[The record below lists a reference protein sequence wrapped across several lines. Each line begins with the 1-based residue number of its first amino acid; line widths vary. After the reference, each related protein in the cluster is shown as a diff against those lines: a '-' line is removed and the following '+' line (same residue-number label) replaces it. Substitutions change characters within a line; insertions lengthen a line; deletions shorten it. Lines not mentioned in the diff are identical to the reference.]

1 MSSINQ
7 AQWNF
12 IKKYFTQSF
21 VNEMKEFD
29 VLAKKD
35 DSDYIEMIDEIKKK
49 IKNLNSEELFNTSKG
64 AGTMLQWLEV

>member
-35 DSDYIEMIDEIKKK
+35 DGDYIEMIDEIKKK
-49 IKNLNSEELFNTSKG
+49 IKKLNSEELFNTSKG

>member
-35 DSDYIEMIDEIKKK
+35 DDDYIEMIDEIKKK

>member
-49 IKNLNSEELFNTSKG
+49 IQNLNSEELFNTSKG

>member
-12 IKKYFTQSF
+12 IKKYFTKSF

-49 IKNLNSEELFNTSKG
+49 IQNLNSEELFNTSKG

>member
-35 DSDYIEMIDEIKKK
+35 DNDYIEMIDEIKKK
-49 IKNLNSEELFNTSKG
+49 IKKLNSEELFNTSKG